1 MSGSTFLFY
10 LNSDELCDELLKS
23 ISETFFCPLHYTSPP
38 FSLHTFG
45 LYSKQCLSTWLS
57 RPTDLR
63 NVMVLSSVVL
73 AVFIATK
80 LAFV

>member
-38 FSLHTFG
+38 HFHCIPLV
-45 LYSKQCLSTWLS
+45 CIA
-57 RPTDLR
+57 
-63 NVMVLSSVVL
+63 SSVFQL
-73 AVFIATK
+73 GSPGPLT
-80 LAFV
+80 